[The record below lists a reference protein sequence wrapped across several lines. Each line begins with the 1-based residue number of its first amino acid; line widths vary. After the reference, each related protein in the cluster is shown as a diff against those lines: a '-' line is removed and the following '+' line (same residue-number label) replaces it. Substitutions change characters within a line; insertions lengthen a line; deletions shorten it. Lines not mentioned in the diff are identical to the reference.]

1 MRPFFWRLR
10 IGQVTVIAIVTAV
23 LLTGLAA
30 VGAGISPASTTAPDR
45 ASTPAAEDQYR
56 RRITVCHR
64 SGRKLKRSRYRTI
77 RIPPRALRGHLRHG
91 DGTGAC
97 SRARFTIC
105 HKVKKLGKVTGQR
118 TARVRG
124 WKAHRK
130 HMRHGDKIR
139 GCPRKKKK
147 KKR

>member
-1 MRPFFWRLR
+1 MKRFTRL
-10 IGQVTVIAIVTAV
+10 GLGLTVLVATVATLLLASVT
-23 LLTGLAA
+23 A
-30 VGAGISPASTTAPDR
+30 VGAGYGPTAS
-45 ASTPAAEDQYR
+45 STPAAQDQYR
-56 RRITVCHR
+56 KRITICHR
-64 SGRKLKRSRYRTI
+64 SGRKLRRSKYRTI
-77 RIPPRALRGHLRHG
+77 RIAPRALRGHVRHG
-91 DGTGAC
+91 DGVGAC

-105 HKVKKLGKVTGQR
+105 HKVKRGKKVVRSR

-139 GCPRKKKK
+139 ACPKPKKK